1 MIPLGFCNSIITF
14 YLLWGWERGSHEDVF
29 PRELINLDLE
39 RNSAPKSS
47 ICISKIKLVIP
58 LDAMFRRNSQ
68 LKSCEFNRRPLQAE
82 HHAILPSQ

>member
-1 MIPLGFCNSIITF
+1 MGCD
-14 YLLWGWERGSHEDVF
+14 RGSWRDVF

-39 RNSAPKSS
+39 RNSAPKSG

-68 LKSCEFNRRPLQAE
+68 LKPYEFNQNPLQA
-82 HHAILPSQ
+82 AASCNPAFTMT